1 MIKTHCK
8 VFPFSLKCSQR
19 KPQRAEKAE
28 KSKIKQILILSFF
41 LSYHFIPPRCNFY
54 FYEHNC
60 HIFPRVTT
68 NRQEGSQEEKSGPAC
83 PTLSLI
89 LYCLHQFGCC
99 WRVLKTPEET
109 ADNNIT
115 HLGVTFCLQFESH

>member
-1 MIKTHCK
+1 MFTKETAVSRESRK
-8 VFPFSLKCSQR
+8 VKNQTNPDTV
-19 KPQRAEKAE
+19 
-28 KSKIKQILILSFF
+28 FF
-41 LSYHFIPPRCNFY
+41 LSYHFIPPRCDFY